1 MSLLFDGIM
10 PKQIIYNSIGC
21 KKVYY
26 NNVLVWSYEEVNPS
40 PEPDPNDNCDD
51 NDCDDN
57 DCTDCNGDCDCDCS

>member
-1 MSLLFDGIM
+1 M

-40 PEPDPNDNCDD
+40 PEPDDPNDDCDD